1 MQKSNKVIISCGMAL
16 YFLYGG
22 ITVAE
27 ELDESMQ
34 VLARNMSV
42 LQSSMDKKELL
53 EALDRMDDAVD
64 ESMKRLPESI
74 SPADEEGKNDYIKE
88 LQKLEKEIMLAKQ
101 KVLSGQL
108 SDIPDSVNKMN
119 KIRVEGHD
127 KFR

>member
-1 MQKSNKVIISCGMAL
+1 MQKNIKVIISCGMAL
-16 YFLYGG
+16 YFLCGG
-22 ITVAE
+22 ITVAA
-27 ELDESMQ
+27 ELDENMQ
-34 VLARNMSV
+34 VLARNMRV

-53 EALDRMDDAVD
+53 EALDRMDDAVN

-74 SPADEEGKNDYIKE
+74 SSADEEGKNDYMKE
-88 LQKLEKEIMLAKQ
+88 LQKLEKEIMQAKQ

-108 SDIPDSVNKMN
+108 SDIRDSVSKMN

>member
-16 YFLYGG
+16 YFFVGGG

-88 LQKLEKEIMLAKQ
+88 LQKLEKRDYAGETKSLIGTVIRYTRFGKQ
-101 KVLSGQL
+101 
-108 SDIPDSVNKMN
+108 D
-119 KIRVEGHD
+119 E
-127 KFR
+127 

>member
-1 MQKSNKVIISCGMAL
+1 MKKSNKFAISCCMAL
-16 YFLYGG
+16 HFLCGG
-22 ITVAE
+22 ITVAA

-74 SPADEEGKNDYIKE
+74 SSDDEEGKNDYMKE
-88 LQKLEKEIMLAKQ
+88 LQKLEKEIMQAKQ

-108 SDIPDSVNKMN
+108 SDIRDSVKKMN
-119 KIRVEGHD
+119 DIRVEGHD

>member
-16 YFLYGG
+16 YFLCGG
-22 ITVAE
+22 LTMAV
-27 ELDESMQ
+27 ELDENMQ

-53 EALDRMDDAVD
+53 EALDRMNDAVN
-64 ESMKRLPESI
+64 ESMKSLPESI
-74 SPADEEGKNDYIKE
+74 SSADEEGRNDYIKE
-88 LQKLEKEIMLAKQ
+88 LQKLEKEIMQAKQ
-101 KVLSGQL
+101 KVSSGQL
-108 SDIPDSVNKMN
+108 SDIRDSVSKMN

>member
-1 MQKSNKVIISCGMAL
+1 M
-16 YFLYGG
+16 
-22 ITVAE
+22 AE

-74 SPADEEGKNDYIKE
+74 FTG
-88 LQKLEKEIMLAKQ
+88 
-101 KVLSGQL
+101 
-108 SDIPDSVNKMN
+108 
-119 KIRVEGHD
+119 
-127 KFR
+127 

>member
-1 MQKSNKVIISCGMAL
+1 MAL
-16 YFLYGG
+16 YFLCGG

-108 SDIPDSVNKMN
+108 SYIPDSVNKMN

>member
-1 MQKSNKVIISCGMAL
+1 M
-16 YFLYGG
+16 
-22 ITVAE
+22 AE

-64 ESMKRLPESI
+64 ESIKRLPESI

-88 LQKLEKEIMLAKQ
+88 LQKLEKRLCWRNK
-101 KVLSGQL
+101 KSYR
-108 SDIPDSVNKMN
+108 DSYQIYP
-119 KIRVEGHD
+119 IR
-127 KFR
+127 

>member
-1 MQKSNKVIISCGMAL
+1 MQKINKVIISCCMVL
-16 YFLYGG
+16 YFLCGG
-22 ITVAE
+22 ITVAA

-53 EALDRMDDAVD
+53 EALDRMNDAVD
-64 ESMKRLPESI
+64 ESMKCLPESI
-74 SPADEEGKNDYIKE
+74 SSADEEGKNDYIKE
-88 LQKLEKEIMLAKQ
+88 LQKLEKEIILAKQ

-108 SDIPDSVNKMN
+108 SDIRDSVNKMN
-119 KIRVEGHD
+119 KIRVDGHD